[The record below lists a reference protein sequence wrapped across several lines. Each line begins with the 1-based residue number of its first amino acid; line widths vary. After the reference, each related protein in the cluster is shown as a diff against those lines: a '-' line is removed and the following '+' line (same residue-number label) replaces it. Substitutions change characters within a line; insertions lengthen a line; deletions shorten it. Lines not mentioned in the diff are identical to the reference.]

1 MKEIELSEEVYNKL
15 EEYRRRLSE
24 KLGREVSFTETL
36 LHLLEKYCHYTV
48 TK

>member
-24 KLGREVSFTETL
+24 KLGREVGFTEL
-36 LHLLEKYCHYTV
+36 LHRLVVQYEQDREQ
-48 TK
+48 

>member
-24 KLGREVSFTETL
+24 KLGREVSFTEL
-36 LHLLEKYCHYTV
+36 LYSLIVQYEQGGEQ
-48 TK
+48 